1 MLQFR
6 KRRSHQ
12 KRSLELLPVARCRT
26 AAPAT
31 KSSSAAV
38 RIRRPPPPECKC
50 SRTTCV
56 SVPRLSLACKQSYII
71 GAIVWNDVKAL
82 LNMRTYSCSS
92 FDITRIV
99 TRFTRSI
106 ETNAFPGCQTNFYH
120 VLVTQTY
127 LGKFLG
133 RGPCNCKPQKLFRQ
147 LLPELPASLQSGT
160 VPY

>member
-1 MLQFR
+1 M
-6 KRRSHQ
+6 
-12 KRSLELLPVARCRT
+12 LPVARCRT

-50 SRTTCV
+50 SRTTCA

-71 GAIVWNDVKAL
+71 GTIVWNDVKAL